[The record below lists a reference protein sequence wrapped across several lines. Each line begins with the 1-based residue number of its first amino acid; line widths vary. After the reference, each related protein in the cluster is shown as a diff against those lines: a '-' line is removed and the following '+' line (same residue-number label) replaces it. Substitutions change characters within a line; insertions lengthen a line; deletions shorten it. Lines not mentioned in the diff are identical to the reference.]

1 MNLKKTAVAAAVAA
15 LSVPAVADAAKPAD
29 AGSKGKAKAEQQRS
43 AKAQK
48 KSAPKSQRVGFS
60 LSGTGLVGQPG
71 QTALSFPLTLDL
83 VSANKHARTAL
94 STQEQKIDKA
104 FIDGTGTFSLPLA
117 SGDTFDLKL
126 EGIADGQ
133 DEGTDVTV
141 ADVVA
146 GDSVKV
152 IGKVVR
158 TRTKSKGSK
167 PAFEYGAIDIR
178 KVVITREAPEQEPA
192 PTA

>member
-1 MNLKKTAVAAAVAA
+1 LNLKKTAVAAAVAA

-29 AGSKGKAKAEQQRS
+29 AGSKGKSEQQRS

-48 KSAPKSQRVGFS
+48 KGAPKSQRVGFS

-94 STQEQKIDKA
+94 STEAQKVDKA
-104 FIDGTGTFSLPLA
+104 FIDGTGTLSLPLA

-126 EGIADGQ
+126 EGITDGQ

-146 GDSVKV
+146 GDTVKV

-167 PAFEYGAIDIR
+167 PAFTYGAVDIR
-178 KVVITREAPEQEPA
+178 KVVITREAPEQQPA
-192 PTA
+192 SAPAA